1 MYRKIFELRSA
12 LFLILICSASFASD
26 AYTIDEYKER
36 INEGG
41 KAKDYME
48 MYVMGMGQGFH
59 WANTAISFDNQKT
72 IFCPPKNLKINGDLI
87 LTMMNDG
94 LRRTE
99 LKGTSSIEL
108 LMLQQLIFV
117 FPCK

>member
-1 MYRKIFELRSA
+1 MFKKFIELPTA
-12 LFLILICSASFASD
+12 LFLIFGLFNSVQCSAF
-26 AYTIDEYKER
+26 TIDEYKQK

-41 KAKDYME
+41 KAKEYME

-59 WANTAISFDNQKT
+59 WANTAVRLDNQKT
-72 IFCPPKNLKINGDLI
+72 IFCPPRNLKINGDLI

-94 LRRTE
+94 LLKTE

-108 LMLQQLIFV
+108 LMLQQFTYV